1 MALISILRVY
11 YNIFLNDNSR
21 FIKNGG
27 KKNDFIYEA
36 RKQELKNKLITFS
49 LSILMVAIP
58 AYTALHLLKSSRAI
72 SFKGDEA
79 NYLSHLKPPKSTQ
92 KIEAALRYDLEKVVK
107 GGNRVPRVF
116 MVRLP
121 ENLPLL
127 RQVKIKKKLFTETL
141 LPLILRANELI
152 RQDRAELMLMAKKLV
167 ANTAISKRE
176 HNGLNEMRNRYRM
189 GEQSD
194 SLTLIN
200 KLLKRVDIIPPS
212 LALSQAAIESGW
224 GTSYFAQ
231 KGNALFGQ
239 WVYGDNAKGMLP
251 RRRNKGANHKIKSF
265 DYLLDSVSSYMVN
278 LNSHKAYQEL
288 RNRRLELR
296 THSLPITGS
305 ALAPALISYSERGQ
319 PYVNDLLSVM
329 NYNKFI
335 QLDNAQLEAL

>member
-1 MALISILRVY
+1 
-11 YNIFLNDNSR
+11 
-21 FIKNGG
+21 
-27 KKNDFIYEA
+27 
-36 RKQELKNKLITFS
+36 
-49 LSILMVAIP
+49 MVAIP
-58 AYTALHLLKSSRAI
+58 TYMAWHLLKSSRPI

-92 KIEAALRYDLEKVVK
+92 KIEAALSYKLEVIVK
-107 GGNRVPRVF
+107 GGDTVPRVF

-121 ENLPLL
+121 ENLPLIK
-127 RQVKIKKKLFTETL
+127 QVKIKKKLFTATL

-152 RQDRAELMLMAKKLV
+152 RQDRTELMLMAKKLM
-167 ANTAISKRE
+167 ANSTISKRE
-176 HNGLNEMRNRYRM
+176 HHWLEEMRNRYRM
-189 GEQSD
+189 DGLLN
-194 SLTLIN
+194 SLPLIN

-296 THSLPITGS
+296 AHDLPITGS

-329 NYNKFI
+329 NYNNFI
-335 QLDNAQLEAL
+335 QLDNAQLEAI